1 MNEIGERLKSARE
14 LAGIS
19 LDEVSEDLNIKVP
32 ILDNMEQG
40 NIGCFKD
47 IFLLKEY
54 IHNYSKYLGLSPDD
68 MVNEF
73 NEYLF
78 EYTSKIPVTE
88 IEKKIQEK
96 QKLEDTQEIRIASP
110 YTDDKR
116 KYKSKNYIIL
126 YILVVILVALAIFWA
141 VKMITIDNKVATMIS
156 WVE

>member
-88 IEKKIQEK
+88 IEKQIKEK

-126 YILVVILVALAIFWA
+126 YVLVVILVALAMFWA
-141 VKMITIDNKVATMIS
+141 VKMITVDNKVATMIS
-156 WVE
+156 WVK

>member
-141 VKMITIDNKVATMIS
+141 VTMITIDNKVATMIS

>member
-32 ILDNMEQG
+32 ILDNMEQS

-88 IEKKIQEK
+88 IEKQIKEK

-116 KYKSKNYIIL
+116 KYKSKNYIVL
-126 YILVVILVALAIFWA
+126 YVLVVILVALAMFWA
-141 VKMITIDNKVATMIS
+141 VKMITVDNKVATMIS
-156 WVE
+156 WVK

>member
-88 IEKKIQEK
+88 IEKKIKEK

-116 KYKSKNYIIL
+116 KYKSKNYIVL
-126 YILVVILVALAIFWA
+126 YVLVVILVALAMFWA
-141 VKMITIDNKVATMIS
+141 VKMITVDNKVATMIS
-156 WVE
+156 WVK

>member
-88 IEKKIQEK
+88 IEKKIKEK

-126 YILVVILVALAIFWA
+126 YVLVVILVALAMFWA
-141 VKMITIDNKVATMIS
+141 VKMITVDNKVATMIS
-156 WVE
+156 WVK

>member
-1 MNEIGERLKSARE
+1 
-14 LAGIS
+14 
-19 LDEVSEDLNIKVP
+19 
-32 ILDNMEQG
+32 MEQG

>member
-141 VKMITIDNKVATMIS
+141 VKMITIDSKVATMIS
-156 WVE
+156 WVK

>member
-1 MNEIGERLKSARE
+1 MNEIGERLRSARE

-116 KYKSKNYIIL
+116 KYKSKNYIVL
-126 YILVVILVALAIFWA
+126 YVLVVILVALAMFWA
-141 VKMITIDNKVATMIS
+141 VKMITVDNKVATMIS
-156 WVE
+156 

>member
-1 MNEIGERLKSARE
+1 LNEIGERLRSARE

>member
-88 IEKKIQEK
+88 IEKQIKEK

-116 KYKSKNYIIL
+116 KYKSKNYIVL
-126 YILVVILVALAIFWA
+126 YVLVVILVALAMFWA
-141 VKMITIDNKVATMIS
+141 VKMITVDNKVATMIS
-156 WVE
+156 WVK

>member
-88 IEKKIQEK
+88 IEKQIKEK
-96 QKLEDTQEIRIASP
+96 QKLEDTKEIRIASP

-116 KYKSKNYIIL
+116 KYKSKNYIVL
-126 YILVVILVALAIFWA
+126 YVLVVILVALAMFWA
-141 VKMITIDNKVATMIS
+141 VKMITVDNKVATMIS
-156 WVE
+156 WVK

>member
-88 IEKKIQEK
+88 IEKQIKEK

-116 KYKSKNYIIL
+116 KYKSKNYIVL
-126 YILVVILVALAIFWA
+126 YVLVVILVALAMFWA
-141 VKMITIDNKVATMIS
+141 VKMITVDNKVATMIS
-156 WVE
+156 WAK

>member
-1 MNEIGERLKSARE
+1 MNEIGERLRSARE